1 MVVTKVFQIKH
12 VHKLDQTMKYI
23 EDLEKT
29 AKETNTA
36 VSEAIEVQHVAGYFS
51 YITNDQKTM
60 LGEQHQLVSCY
71 GVVSHETAADEF
83 LMTRL
88 QAKQV
93 LGNRGNGQDEV
104 LAHHLIQSFSPDDD
118 LTPEQVHEIGRKTV
132 LELTGGQHEF
142 VIATHMDKGHL
153 HNHIIFNTTNS
164 VTLTKFRWQKGTK
177 LSFEKISDKHAELA
191 GAKII
196 TQKMKGSRQ
205 SYAAYRTKNSHR
217 YEVKERLN
225 FLIKHSTSWEDFL
238 AKAKALELHVDST
251 GKEVKYRCL
260 DREDVE
266 RNVRDGSLSRRGNYS
281 QEAITKRVEQNEPTL
296 TVENIKQ
303 AYRGHKAAQD
313 NEFEMRLTIEPWQVM
328 AEVEQGIYL
337 EVDYGLA
344 NSGTVLIPSRCLEKT
359 EQGAYELFIKKSDYF
374 YFMNPDNSKSNRF
387 MTGDVLAKQIS
398 YDNGEL
404 IIKKSPHISR
414 LDNLIKEFNFLS
426 AHGVTSGQQFEEL
439 VEQFR
444 RQVNET
450 QAELDKLDN
459 RLADLNKAGAALMA
473 LETGEPNQVTL
484 AQDILAQLNLS
495 QVDKIA
501 LDKLA
506 KETIIERQALRARFD
521 QIISSHRQYQAIKDN
536 VKARDQ
542 DKQL

>member
-12 VHKLDQTMKYI
+12 VHKLDQTMNYI

-29 AKETNTA
+29 AKETKTS
-36 VSEAIEVQHVAGYFS
+36 VSEGIEVQHVAGYFS

-60 LGEQHQLVSCY
+60 FGEQHQLVSCY

-83 LMTRL
+83 MMTRL

-93 LGNRGNGQDEV
+93 IGNRSNGQDEV

-118 LTPEQVHEIGRKTV
+118 LTPEEVHEIGRKTV

-205 SYAAYRTKNSHR
+205 SYAAYRTQNSHR

-238 AKAKALELHVDST
+238 AKAKALELHVDGS

-266 RNVRDGSLSRRGNYS
+266 RNVRDGSLSKSGQYS
-281 QEAITKRVEQNEPTL
+281 QEAITKRVEKNEPIL
-296 TVENIKQ
+296 TVETIKQ
-303 AYRGHKAAQD
+303 AYADHKEAQG
-313 NEFEMRLTIEPWQVM
+313 NEFELRLTVEPWQVI
-328 AEVEQGIYL
+328 AEVKQGIYL
-337 EVDYGLA
+337 EIDYGLA

-359 EQGAYELFIKKSDYF
+359 EQGTYDLFIKKSDYF

-387 MTGDVLAKQIS
+387 IRGDVLAKQLS

-404 IIKKSPHISR
+404 VIKKSPYISR

-426 AHGVTSGQQFEEL
+426 AHGVTSGQQFDEL
-439 VEQFR
+439 VDQFR
-444 RQVNET
+444 KQVDDT
-450 QAELDKLDN
+450 QTELARLDG
-459 RLADLNKAGAALMA
+459 RLADLNKAGSALLA
-473 LETGEPNQVTL
+473 IETGDPKQATL
-484 AQDILAQLNLS
+484 AQDILSQLKLS
-495 QVDKIA
+495 QVDRQA
-501 LDKLA
+501 LEKLT
-506 KETIIERQALRARFD
+506 KEVRIERQALKARFD
-521 QIISSHRQYQAIKDN
+521 QIVSNHRQYQAIKDN
-536 VKARDQ
+536 VKAREQ
-542 DKQL
+542 DRQL

>member
-1 MVVTKVFQIKH
+1 MN
-12 VHKLDQTMKYI
+12 YI

-29 AKETNTA
+29 AKETKTA
-36 VSEAIEVQHVAGYFS
+36 VSEVIEVQHVAGYFS

-60 LGEQHQLVSCY
+60 LGEEHQLVSCY
-71 GVVSHETAADEF
+71 GVVSHATAADEF

-93 LGNRGNGQDEV
+93 IGNRSNGQDEV

-118 LTPEQVHEIGRKTV
+118 LTPEEVHEIGRKTV

-196 TQKMKGSRQ
+196 TQKMRGSRQ

-238 AKAKALELHVDST
+238 TKANALELYVDST

-266 RNVRDGSLSRRGNYS
+266 RNVRDGSLSKQGNYS
-281 QEAITKRVEQNEPTL
+281 QEAITKRVEKNEQTL
-296 TVENIKQ
+296 TVDAIKQ
-303 AYRGHKAAQD
+303 AYQDHKATQE
-313 NEFEMRLTIEPWQVM
+313 NEFEMRLTVEAWQVKS
-328 AEVEQGIYL
+328 EDKRGIYL

-344 NSGTVLIPSRCLEKT
+344 SSATILIPSRCIEL
-359 EQGAYELFIKKSDYF
+359 GDNGSYELFIKKSDKF
-374 YFMNPDNSKSNRF
+374 YFIYPDKTRPTRF
-387 MTGDVLAKQIS
+387 MTGTTLAKQLS

-404 IIKKSPHISR
+404 VIKKSPYISR
-414 LDNLIKEFNFLS
+414 LDNLIKEFSFLS
-426 AHGVTSGQQFEEL
+426 AHGVTSGQQFEDL
-439 VEQFR
+439 VQQFKQ
-444 RQVNET
+444 QVDET
-450 QAELDKLDN
+450 QAELDKLDD
-459 RLADLNKAGAALMA
+459 RLVDLNKAGAALLA
-473 LETGEPNQVTL
+473 LETEEPNQVTL

-495 QVDKIA
+495 QADKPA
-501 LDKLA
+501 LDKLT
-506 KETIIERQALRARFD
+506 KETRIERQALRARFD
-521 QIISSHRQYQAIKDN
+521 QILSSHRQYQAIKDN
-536 VKARDQ
+536 VKAREQ

>member
-1 MVVTKVFQIKH
+1 MVVTKVCQIKQA
-12 VHKLDQTMKYI
+12 HKLDQTMDYI

-29 AKETNTA
+29 SKETKTS
-36 VSEAIEVQHVAGYFS
+36 VSEGIEVQHMAGYFS
-51 YITNDQKTM
+51 YITNDQRTM

-71 GVVSHETAADEF
+71 GVVSHKTAADEF
-83 LMTRL
+83 MMTRL

-93 LGNRGNGQDEV
+93 IGNRSNGQDEV

-118 LTPEQVHEIGRKTV
+118 LTPEEVHEIGRKTV

-205 SYAAYRTKNSHR
+205 SYAAYRTQNSHR

-260 DREDVE
+260 DREEVE
-266 RNVRDGSLSRRGNYS
+266 RNVRDGSLSKSGQYS
-281 QEAITKRVEQNEPTL
+281 QEAITKRVEKNEPTL
-296 TVENIKQ
+296 TVETIKQ
-303 AYRGHKAAQD
+303 AYRDHKAAQD

-328 AEVEQGIYL
+328 AEVGQGIYL

-344 NSGTVLIPSRCLEKT
+344 NSGTVLIPSRCLEKA
-359 EQGAYELFIKKSDYF
+359 EQGTYDLFIKKSDYF

-387 MTGDVLAKQIS
+387 MTGDILVKQLS

-404 IIKKSPHISR
+404 VIKKSPYISR

-426 AHGVTSGQQFEEL
+426 AHGVTSGQQFDEL
-439 VEQFR
+439 VDQFR
-444 RQVNET
+444 QQVDDT
-450 QAELDKLDN
+450 QTELARLDG
-459 RLADLNKAGAALMA
+459 RLADLNKASSALLA
-473 LETGEPNQVTL
+473 IETGDPNQATL
-484 AQDILAQLNLS
+484 AQDILSQLKLS
-495 QVDKIA
+495 QVDRQA
-501 LDKLA
+501 LEKLT
-506 KETIIERQALRARFD
+506 KEVRIERQALKARFD
-521 QIISSHRQYQAIKDN
+521 QILSNHRQHQVIRDN
-536 VKARDQ
+536 VKAREQ
-542 DKQL
+542 ERQL